1 MLSKAEQRF
10 LADAQAL
17 GQRITDGRLKKN
29 DLIERAIGRVQKKH
43 PRVARFYSLTHRNG
57 DLEIVRHDEKM
68 EQALDLCGDYVLKTV
83 RQLDASTLWRLYM
96 TLLKAEK
103 GFKLLKGSLGMR
115 PNHHHLEER
124 VDGHIFISVLAYHL
138 LCWIG
143 HKLELAGDRRDW
155 KTIRRLLT
163 THSLVTTRLPL
174 KDGRVIYMRKPSRP
188 DADQEQVYRKLGI
201 DWRAAFP
208 PVKTEVV
215 P

>member
-1 MLSKAEQRF
+1 MPPVNRGLV
-10 LADAQAL
+10 
-17 GQRITDGRLKKN
+17 GRL
-29 DLIERAIGRVQKKH
+29 L
-43 PRVARFYSLTHRNG
+43 
-57 DLEIVRHDEKM
+57 
-68 EQALDLCGDYVLKTV
+68 
-83 RQLDASTLWRLYM
+83 
-96 TLLKAEK
+96 
-103 GFKLLKGSLGMR
+103 
-115 PNHHHLEER
+115 
-124 VDGHIFISVLAYHL
+124 FISVLAYHL

-208 PVKTEVV
+208 PVRTEVV